1 MLLLVKGAGVL
12 GLFAL
17 LLSVSLSVTRG
28 EDDVLTETRD
38 IESLTE
44 TKESEGRDSKVLPIF
59 QVVRFP
65 NDICSGT
72 SRNGTCYTA
81 EECST
86 KGGTNDGTC
95 ASGFGVC
102 CIFALGC
109 GGSASENN
117 TYIVQ
122 ASATAVTSP
131 CTYTVCKCS
140 TNICRIRYDFTTFV
154 LANAVAGTSVTAAGS
169 TASSQNGASIG
180 DCMTDQFTISAPGSA
195 GPPIICGTNGGY
207 HMIVDASEACHT
219 LNFNIGA
226 LTTTNRKWDIKAT
239 QYACGDFDKSGWPGC
254 LQYYTATSSNVQNFG
269 WPTSTTTVASGVT
282 HLSNQVYDICIRRAA
297 GYCLIC
303 YSPSQ
308 STGTTA
314 AIQQSFG
321 LSIGGIAAKASAQL
335 NTDCSTDYLEI
346 PFGNTATI
354 AAITTPSTTA
364 TNIHRFC
371 GRYFSTISDDENS
384 LTVCSRASPF
394 RVGVALDSDE
404 VNNEKADDAM
414 STLNEQSEVPGGITG
429 FQLTYFQVAC

>member
-1 MLLLVKGAGVL
+1 LLIKGAGVL
-12 GLFAL
+12 GLL
-17 LLSVSLSVTRG
+17 LAVSLSTTRG
-28 EDDVLTETRD
+28 EEDVTETEETE
-38 IESLTE
+38 IE
-44 TKESEGRDSKVLPIF
+44 GARGSKLLPIF

-109 GGSASENN
+109 GGTASENS

-122 ASATAVTSP
+122 SSATAVTSP

-140 TNICRIRYDFTTFV
+140 NDICRLRYDFTTFV
-154 LANAVAGTSVTAAGS
+154 LANAVQGTAVIAGTAGT
-169 TASSQNGASIG
+169 TASSQNGASLG
-180 DCMTDQFTISAPGSA
+180 DCMTDQFSITAPGAA
-195 GPPIICGTNGGY
+195 GTPVICGANGGY
-207 HMIVDASEACHT
+207 HMIIDASDACHT

-226 LTTTNRKWDIKAT
+226 VTTTTRKWDIKVT
-239 QYACGDFDKSGWPGC
+239 QYACGDYDVSGWPGC
-254 LQYYTATSSNVQNFG
+254 LQYYTATSSNIQNFG
-269 WPTSTTTVASGVT
+269 YPTSTTTVTTAVT
-282 HLSNQVYDICIRRAA
+282 HLSNQNYEICIRRAA

-321 LSIGGIAAKASAQL
+321 LSIGGIAATPSAQL
-335 NTDCSTDYLEI
+335 NTDCSTDFLEI
-346 PFGNTATI
+346 PNGNTATI

-364 TNIHRFC
+364 TNINRFC
-371 GRYFSTISDDENS
+371 GRYFSTITDDLNS
-384 LTVCSRASPF
+384 LTVCSRHSPF
-394 RVGVALDSDE
+394 RVGVNLDS
-404 VNNEKADDAM
+404 NEAVGATKAKEM
-414 STLNEQSEVPGGITG
+414 STKNEQQGVPAGTVG